1 MSPEELPFVAEL
13 ARRRAGLHVRPDR
26 AHLAEA
32 RLAPVAR
39 RQGFADVPALIS
51 AAREDED
58 GEAATALVEALAS
71 SDTAFFRDRQMFERL
86 AGDTL
91 PALARRRPDG
101 VVRVWSIGCGAGQEV
116 YSLAIA
122 AAEAATPELKLQLF
136 ASDLSDRALQ
146 KARAG
151 AYTHF
156 EVQRGLPVRTLLR
169 WFEKTGE
176 AWRVQPQ
183 LRQGVRWARV
193 NLMDDLSRLGVFD
206 VILCRNVLGGLDVDA
221 ARESLLK
228 LEALLAPD
236 GVLVMGA
243 SEAPELPASLHGQ
256 GGIFH
261 RDPQAVREAA

>member
-1 MSPEELPFVAEL
+1 MTPDALPFVAEL

-39 RQGFADVPALIS
+39 RQGFADIPALVA

-71 SDTAFFRDRQMFERL
+71 SDTAFFRDRQVFERL
-86 AGDTL
+86 AGEIL
-91 PALARRRPDG
+91 PDLARRRPDG

-122 AAEAATPELKLQLF
+122 AAEANTPGLQLQLF

-176 AWRVQPQ
+176 AWRVQAQ

-193 NLMDDLSRLGVFD
+193 NLMDDLSRLGMFD
-206 VILCRNVLGGLDVDA
+206 VVLCRNVLGALEA
-221 ARESLLK
+221 AAAHESLAK
-228 LEALLAPD
+228 LEGLLAPD
-236 GVLVMGA
+236 GVLVLGA
-243 SEAPELPASLHGQ
+243 AEAPELPESLQ
-256 GGIFH
+256 GAGGVFR
-261 RDPQAVREAA
+261 RDPQVVRRAA

>member
-1 MSPEELPFVAEL
+1 MSPDELPFVAEL

-39 RQGFADVPALIS
+39 RQGFVDIAALIA
-51 AAREDED
+51 AAREDEE

-71 SDTAFFRDRQMFERL
+71 SDTAFFRDRQVFERL
-86 AGDTL
+86 AGEVL
-91 PALARRRPDG
+91 PALAERRPDG
-101 VVRVWSIGCGAGQEV
+101 VVRVWAIGCGAGQEV

-122 AAEAATPELKLQLF
+122 AAEAATPGLQLQLF

-176 AWRVQPQ
+176 AWRVQAQ

-193 NLMDDLSRLGVFD
+193 NLMDDLSRLGPFD
-206 VILCRNVLGGLDVDA
+206 VVLCRNVLGGLDGAA
-221 ARESLLK
+221 ARESLRK

-236 GVLVMGA
+236 GVLVLGA
-243 SEAPELPASLHGQ
+243 AETPDLDAALQ
-256 GGIFH
+256 GAGGVFH
-261 RDPQAVREAA
+261 RDPLAIPRAA